1 MKELLSSVPFCNYGF
16 GMCNITCLR
25 WQGIFYELNWSP
37 VQLAFHYTPKAK
49 SNFSIC
55 NERSSKFEVLD

>member
-1 MKELLSSVPFCNYGF
+1 M
-16 GMCNITCLR
+16 TCLR